1 MTKPVYQ
8 TDVLVVGGGLAGCW
22 AAIRASELTPNVTL
36 VDKAIVA
43 RSGITLYCHDM
54 LGPMPEEE
62 TEGWLKDAVEHAEYM
77 SDQRYAEDLLREQ
90 TARIR
95 QLEDF
100 GVPFE
105 RDEKGALVLGLGRGH
120 VTSRVILYDG
130 RKVMEA
136 MRKEV
141 LKRKINLV
149 ERTMVVDLLTS
160 DGGQP
165 SKGSVV
171 GALGVN
177 TRSGEFTIFRA
188 GAVVLTSSI
197 MTAKLH
203 LGYND
208 NLTGDGQAMAWRAGA
223 ELSGLELLFNPNYTC
238 PHQGGVVG
246 SAGLIQFQTLD
257 ARLVNSRGERFM
269 DRYAGDRRERCSH
282 FGLLA
287 QAIAKELIEGRGP
300 VYFDMRHFSKEK
312 FERARRIIPV
322 TMASL
327 EAAGINPEKELVPCR
342 PVIAYFGASGSG
354 GIRINHQGE
363 TNLPGLLAAGAA
375 AECPGYSIPLSGG
388 FTTFCNV
395 SGYRAGQR
403 AAKVSKEMGMG
414 DLDNGQVERLKGGIT
429 APLKRGQ
436 GISPSA
442 IYRRINGKLVILEF
456 GLFKTEE
463 SIRAMLDEIRDIA
476 QADLPRIMAIDTHE
490 MVKAKEAANYIE
502 LLEPI
507 YLASLARKECRLTHL
522 RADYPYRDDAEW
534 LKWIVVKKEDGE
546 IKLAYV
552 PVPLEQGK
560 IKPGERT
567 RVPSPIFA
575 D

>member
-1 MTKPVYQ
+1 MSSPVYQ

-22 AAIRASELTPNVTL
+22 AAIRASEVTPNVTL

-54 LGPMPEEE
+54 LGPMPEAEADD
-62 TEGWLKDAVEHAEYM
+62 WLKDVVEHAEYM
-77 SDQRYAEDLLREQ
+77 SDQRYAEDLLREHSQ
-90 TARIR
+90 RVR
-95 QLEDF
+95 QMEDF

-130 RKVMEA
+130 RKLMEA
-136 MRKEV
+136 MREEV
-141 LKRKINLV
+141 LRRKINLV

-160 DGGQP
+160 DGCQP
-165 SKGSVV
+165 TKGSVV

-188 GAVVLTSSI
+188 GAVILTSSI

-203 LGYND
+203 LGFND

-223 ELSGLELLFNPNYTC
+223 QMSGLELLFNPNYTC
-238 PHQGGVVG
+238 PHKGGVVG

-257 ARLVNSRGERFM
+257 AQLVNSRGERFM
-269 DRYAGDRRERCSH
+269 DRYSGDLRERRSN
-282 FGLLA
+282 FGILA

-300 VYFDMRHFSKEK
+300 VYFDMRHFGKEK
-312 FERARRIIPV
+312 FERVRRIIPI

-327 EAAGINPEKELVPCR
+327 EAAGIDPEKELVPCR
-342 PVIAYFGASGSG
+342 PVIGYFGASGSG

-375 AECPGYSIPLSGG
+375 AACPGYSIPLSGG

-403 AAKVSKEMGMG
+403 AAQASKEMGPG
-414 DLDNGQVERLKGGIT
+414 NIDNGQLERLKQRMI
-429 APLKRGQ
+429 APLKRSQ
-436 GISPSA
+436 GISPGQ
-442 IYRRINGKLVILEF
+442 IYRRINSKLVILEF
-456 GLFKTEE
+456 GIFKTEE
-463 SIRAMLDEIRDIA
+463 SIRTMLEEIREIA
-476 QADLPRIMAIDTHE
+476 RTDLPEIMAVDNHE
-490 MVKAKEAANYIE
+490 MIKAKEARNYVE

-507 YLASLARKECRLTHL
+507 YLAALARRECRLTHL
-522 RADYPYRDDAEW
+522 RADHPYRDDAEW
-534 LKWIVVKKEDGE
+534 LKWIVAKKEDGE

-552 PVPLEQGK
+552 QVPVEEGK
-560 IKPGERT
+560 IKPPVRT
-567 RVPSPIFA
+567 RVPSSIFQ